1 MSRTEAMATIL
12 DTLKKGTEYLQRH
25 GVDEAR
31 LNMELLIGHVLK
43 VERMRL
49 YLDFDRPLPENQ
61 LATLRELT
69 RRRGQ
74 GEPLQHLLG
83 TVEFCER
90 DFKVDHRA
98 LIPRPETEELTHL
111 LLAREWPDS
120 LEILDLG
127 CGSGVI
133 GISLA
138 VHLARPGLELTL
150 ADLSPGALDLAREN
164 AAALLPPDHVAF
176 VQSDLFTGLHGS
188 SYDLIAA
195 NLPYIPDSAR
205 TELSREVQRDPAMAL
220 YGGEQGTE
228 IMERFLGEVCGH
240 LRDGGRVAMEFGID
254 QGPSLARIAMDA
266 GLDEVELRRDLS
278 GIERFL
284 FATKSTHPC

>member
-1 MSRTEAMATIL
+1 MATIL

-49 YLDFDRPLPENQ
+49 YLDFDRPLAEDQ
-61 LATLRELT
+61 LGTLRELT
-69 RRRGQ
+69 KRRGQ

-83 TVEFCER
+83 TVEFCDR

-111 LLAREWPDS
+111 LLAREWP
-120 LEILDLG
+120 EATAILDMG

-133 GISLA
+133 GLSLA
-138 VHLARPGLELTL
+138 IHLARPGLEVTL
-150 ADLSPGALDLAREN
+150 ADLSPDALELAREN
-164 AAALLPPDHVAF
+164 AAALLPDSGGLRF
-176 VQSDLFTGLHGS
+176 VESDLFGS
-188 SYDLIAA
+188 LGGADYDLIVA
-195 NLPYIPDSAR
+195 NLPYIPDSSR
-205 TELSREVQRDPAMAL
+205 TALSREVQRDPALAL
-220 YGGEQGTE
+220 YGGESGIE
-228 IMERFLGEVCGH
+228 IMERFLPSAFAH
-240 LRDGGRVAMEFGID
+240 MRPGGSLAMEFGIG
-254 QGPSLARIAMDA
+254 QGSPLARAAENA
-266 GLDEVELRRDLS
+266 GFEQIELRRDLS

-284 FATKSTHPC
+284 FATKSPHPC